1 MYDLT
6 RFIETPKQNL
16 CSLVRNIKR
25 QQLKRCL
32 IIIFEVD
39 FPIPVKALEIGLWEH
54 KMIINNITVLN
65 SPARPRPRSPL
76 PRYARAHHTRQVST
90 MSSTP
95 PQLIVDAIGA
105 RINKLA
111 FSLNQ
116 EWISKDVWMAVK
128 TATDD
133 NLENLT
139 RAGKLALAT
148 CYFDYMT
155 GHNPSSRAYD
165 VRSCSFILKNA
176 KGLIRGS

>member
-1 MYDLT
+1 
-6 RFIETPKQNL
+6 
-16 CSLVRNIKR
+16 
-25 QQLKRCL
+25 
-32 IIIFEVD
+32 
-39 FPIPVKALEIGLWEH
+39 
-54 KMIINNITVLN
+54 
-65 SPARPRPRSPL
+65 
-76 PRYARAHHTRQVST
+76 

-116 EWISKDVWMAVK
+116 ECISKDVWMAVK

-133 NLENLT
+133 DLENLT

-165 VRSCSFILKNA
+165 VRSSFILKNA